1 MAVQASKSISLTELS
16 TGKAFD
22 LSAANIINFTAIN
35 AGADSQITFLNSFGR
50 VITKEVAEAVATI
63 NTAAART
70 QAVTIDNAASTIIY
84 LHSDKIIFV
93 DALTANRQILYNA
106 SLNYPV
112 KYLVTESAANINTA
126 AGNTFAIT
134 IQETGATRYI
144 NNLFVG
150 SAITEDVTDYP
161 VVTFTTRVEAA
172 SGVIRTVGTGY
183 TSPTVAITGG
193 VTNPTGVLTT
203 KVVTATIVAGGTGG
217 TPGAVTITGTTGTGT
232 RFQATGTINGGG
244 VLTGQL
250 VVTVAGN
257 YSVPVTNIAIE
268 PVTGGALSGCTV
280 SVSLG
285 LLAFTLTGT
294 GGGYTAYPVYTITD
308 ATGVNGVVSANSEIE
323 SPMTI
328 VSAGS
333 NLNTTPTLTF
343 SATTGTLATATAT
356 FDADAQNISATTVT
370 QNGAY
375 KKLVDAYPTLAITG
389 GTGCNIVYDAQ
400 RAGVFNLQVAET
412 KATVK
417 AAINA
422 L

>member
-16 TGKAFD
+16 TGKTFD

-84 LHSDKIIFV
+84 LHSDKIIFI
-93 DALTANRQILYNA
+93 DDLTANRQILYNA

-126 AGNTFAIT
+126 AGNTFAVT

-172 SGVIRTVGTGY
+172 SGIIRTAGTGY
-183 TSPTVAITGG
+183 TNPTVAITGG

-232 RFQATGTINGGG
+232 PFQATGTINGGG

-294 GGGYTAYPVYTITD
+294 GSGYTAFPTYTITD
-308 ATGVNGVVSANSEIE
+308 ATGINGIVSANSEIE

-356 FDADAQNISATTVT
+356 LDADAQNISATTLT

-375 KKLVDAYPTLAITG
+375 RKLVDAYPVLVITG